1 MAAPRSS
8 FASDPR
14 VSDVR
19 VARVLRALDHEP
31 TRVFTVRE
39 LAKVAGASRATL
51 KRLFRAATGQ
61 SPRRFLAQR
70 RLAAAAELLAT
81 SEASLAEIARLTGY
95 ASEFSLSRAFKR
107 QHGVAP
113 ARYRQSFTVRCAA

>member
-1 MAAPRSS
+1 M
-8 FASDPR
+8 
-14 VSDVR
+14 R
-19 VARVLRALDHEP
+19 VARVLRALEQEP
-31 TRVFTVRE
+31 ARVFTVRE
-39 LAKVAGASRATL
+39 LAKVAGASRATF

-70 RLAAAAELLAT
+70 RLAVAARLLAT
-81 SEASLAEIARLTGY
+81 SEVSLAEIARLTGY

-113 ARYRQSFTVRCAA
+113 ARYRHSCTVRCAA

>member
-1 MAAPRSS
+1 M
-8 FASDPR
+8 
-14 VSDVR
+14 SDVR
-19 VARVLRALDHEP
+19 IARALRAIEAQP
-31 TRVFTVRE
+31 SRVFTVRE
-39 LAKVAGASRATL
+39 LAKLAGASRATF

-61 SPRRFLAQR
+61 SPRCYLAQR

-81 SEASLAEIARLTGY
+81 SEAPLAEIARLTGY

-113 ARYRQSFTVRCAA
+113 AHYRQSLTLRCAA

>member
-1 MAAPRSS
+1 MAAPRASS
-8 FASDPR
+8 AIDPR
-14 VSDVR
+14 VSDLR
-19 VARVLRALDHEP
+19 VARVLRALEQDP
-31 TRVFTVRE
+31 ARVFTVRE
-39 LAKVAGASRATL
+39 LAKVAGASRATF

-70 RLAAAAELLAT
+70 RLAMVAELLAT
-81 SEASLAEIARLTGY
+81 SQASLAEIARLTGY

-113 ARYRQSFTVRCAA
+113 ARYRQACTVRCAA

>member
-1 MAAPRSS
+1 MAAQRPSPE
-8 FASDPR
+8 AGLR

-19 VARVLRALDHEP
+19 VARVLRAIQEQP
-31 TRVFTVRE
+31 ARAFTVRE
-39 LAKVAGASRATL
+39 LAKLAGASRATF

-61 SPRRFLAQR
+61 SPRRYLAER

-81 SEASLAEIARLTGY
+81 SEVPLAEIARVTGY

-107 QHGVAP
+107 RHGMAP
-113 ARYRQSFTVRCAA
+113 AHYRRSLTLRCAA